1 LTRMHH
7 HKAQLLLG
15 DAPIAVFDLHLAA
28 HTAAMPAPGRLVLRP
43 PGFLPQQGQ
52 GGLRAPP
59 GFEFLPDSTRARDKR
74 DEIDLML
81 ETDTQ
86 GTATIGL
93 TIRADA
99 TPPCQPQGQTLLNGY
114 GGFHTITAVPI
125 AQAHAQRYP
134 PIPTHAETQQDLLEI
149 VTTVFALPIGRARRS

>member
-1 LTRMHH
+1 LDLPHVGGHGLGFFLWRGGIALRLLLRQLTRMHH

-28 HTAAMPAPGRLVLRP
+28 HTVAMPAPGRLVLRP

-99 TPPCQPQGQTLLNGY
+99 TPPCQPQG
-114 GGFHTITAVPI
+114 
-125 AQAHAQRYP
+125 
-134 PIPTHAETQQDLLEI
+134 
-149 VTTVFALPIGRARRS
+149 